1 MAALQADVISH
12 AESAKAWGITRT
24 EIAIDVVKA
33 ESGIGQCTL
42 RTLCMQ
48 LCHSFVGRLASGMFV
63 GACNTGFSSDGH
75 IAFLLALNLFAKT
88 VRHHDF
94 NQVGLATLNAGF
106 QQGV

>member
-12 AESAKAWGITRT
+12 AEGAKAWGITRT

-48 LCHSFVGRLASGMFV
+48 LCHSFVGRLACGMFV

-75 IAFLLALNLFAKT
+75 IAFLLALNLLAKT
-88 VRHHDF
+88 VGHHDF
-94 NQVGLATLNAGF
+94 NEVGLATLNACF